1 MAIKKFYRNLSLP
14 NKYGFQIEYG
24 NASKETKQVVCLVG
38 KTYVSTIKSTPS
50 INGAVDEIMGK
61 FKKNVSKGIRST
73 SYSDN
78 FIFDYD
84 FLKTSD
90 TDIDNKI
97 LTFEL
102 YLNNNK
108 TPEKDNI
115 PDLLEP
121 LLADLESSFVGHNFS
136 LSETK
141 Q

>member
-14 NKYGFQIEYG
+14 NKYGFQVEYG
-24 NASKETKQVVCLVG
+24 NASKETTQVVCLVG
-38 KTYVSTIKSTPS
+38 KTYISTTKSIPS
-50 INGAVDEIMGK
+50 INSAIDEIMGK
-61 FKKNVSKGIRST
+61 FKKNVSKSIRST
-73 SYSDN
+73 PYSDN

-84 FLKTSD
+84 FLKTND

-108 TPEKDNI
+108 MSGSDKI
-115 PDLLEP
+115 PDLLKP
-121 LLADLESSFVGHNFS
+121 LLKDLESSFVGHNFS